1 VSRYNTMNRT
11 QIHSPTPEDEANSS
25 RLSEIVSVAP
35 EVPCR
40 PFKRIP
46 EDRHS
51 TVRRSHR
58 TPSKCSSTTQ
68 CKVLRGNYLL
78 RDGLNF
84 TVTFTCKDLDVSK
97 GSKINSCFVIKTEKF
112 SLGNIKDYLAARKCC
127 QYVYH
132 ITSMNVTLRS
142 AFPTAFGLSHISLE
156 VTWNTNYTFE

>member
-1 VSRYNTMNRT
+1 MKRT

-51 TVRRSHR
+51 TVRGSHR
-58 TPSKCSSTTQ
+58 MPSQCSSTTQ
-68 CKVLRGNYLL
+68 CKVLRDSHLL
-78 RDGLNF
+78 RGGLNF

-97 GSKINSCFVIKTEKF
+97 GSEINSYYLIKNDKF
-112 SLGNIKDYLAARKCC
+112 SLESIKDYLGARKC
-127 QYVYH
+127 
-132 ITSMNVTLRS
+132 
-142 AFPTAFGLSHISLE
+142 F
-156 VTWNTNYTFE
+156 